1 LKDIKTERK
10 RYYIETFGCQM
21 NEFDSERISYFLD
34 SAGYKRTVNCS
45 SADILIINTCAV
57 RKKAENRLYGHT
69 GNFKII
75 KIEKP
80 EVLICIGGCA
90 AQNLKEKILNSFPY
104 VDIIFGTQN
113 IEKLSDLISQRLD
126 FKKSICSIDED
137 FDSLKNLYLFKRDQ
151 KFKAFLPVMVGCNNF
166 CSYCIVPYVR
176 GRERSVNPEQIIK
189 EAKNLVK
196 DGVVEITLLGQ
207 NVNSYG
213 RDLYPECDSK
223 NYDFAAILNDV
234 SAIKG
239 LKRIRFMTSHPK
251 DFNKDIV
258 SAIKQ
263 NSNIMKHIHLPVQAG
278 SNKVLKL
285 MNRKY
290 TREVYAEKYFYI
302 KEQIPDCAI
311 TTDIIVGFPGEEEK
325 DFNETLDLVE
335 SLRFHRAFTFIY
347 SERQGTFAAKL
358 IDAVSKEEKK
368 IWFRKLV
375 ELQNKISHEEN
386 LKLVGKKLEVLV
398 EGCSK
403 KSTDQLA
410 GRLENNT
417 IVNFDGFKKGDNLIG
432 RFVNVEIKDV
442 EVFYL
447 TGRLKD

>member
-1 LKDIKTERK
+1 
-10 RYYIETFGCQM
+10 M
-21 NEFDSERISYFLD
+21 NEFDSERICYFLE
-34 SAGYKRTVNCS
+34 SAGFKRAISYS

-57 RKKAENRLYGHT
+57 REKAENRLYGHI
-69 GNFKII
+69 GNFKAV
-75 KIEKP
+75 KLQKP

-90 AQNLKEKILNSFPY
+90 AQSLKEKILNSFPC
-104 VDIIFGTQN
+104 VDIVFGTQN
-113 IEKLSDLISQRLD
+113 IEKLPDLISQRLK
-126 FKKSICSIDED
+126 FKKSICITDED
-137 FDSLKNLYLFKRDQ
+137 FDSHEKLYLFKRDQ

-176 GRERSVNPEQIIK
+176 GRERSVNPQQIIQ
-189 EAKNLVK
+189 EVKNLVRG
-196 DGVVEITLLGQ
+196 GVAEVTLLGQ

-213 RDLYPECDSK
+213 KDFYPTRNSK
-223 NYDFAAILNDV
+223 NYDFAALLNDV

-251 DFNKDIV
+251 DLNKDIV

-263 NSNIMKHIHLPVQAG
+263 NSNVMKHIHLPVQAG

-290 TREVYAEKYFYI
+290 TKEIYAEKYFYI
-302 KEQIPDCAI
+302 KEQIPDCSI

-325 DFNETLDLVE
+325 DFNETLDLVK

-347 SERQGTFAAKL
+347 SERSGTSAAKL

-368 IWFRKLV
+368 LWFRKLV
-375 ELQNKISHEEN
+375 ELQNKISYEEN
-386 LKLVGKKLEVLV
+386 LKVVGKKIEVLV
-398 EGCSK
+398 EGYSK
-403 KSTDQLA
+403 KGLGQLA

-417 IVNFDGFKKGDNLIG
+417 IVNFEGFKKSANLIG
-432 RFVNVEIKDV
+432 RFVNVEIKDA

-447 TGRLKD
+447 TGRLKE